1 MERRMTYER
10 ILYSSDGKVARISLN
25 DPATRNAGSA
35 QMGEELLD
43 ALNRAAAESRAVLL
57 TGEGNAFCSGANLA
71 DAVAVLDDPLRDVGQ
86 LLDRYYNPAIAAM
99 KAMEQPVV
107 TAVRG
112 AAAGVGCGLAMA
124 GDIIICGE
132 GGFFLQAFRHVGLVP
147 DGGSSW
153 LLTRAVG
160 RVRAM
165 EMMLL
170 GERLYGP
177 QALEWGL
184 VTRVVAD
191 DEVERA
197 GMAMAQ
203 ELAAGPASLGI
214 IKRNA
219 WAAADTSL
227 ETALMTERLGQKA
240 ASRTADF
247 IEGVTA
253 FGAKRK
259 PDFKGQ

>member
-1 MERRMTYER
+1 MSGSYEKV
-10 ILYSSDGKVARISLN
+10 LYSLHDGVARVSMN

-43 ALNRAAAESRAVLL
+43 AVNRAAFEARAMML
-57 TGEGNAFCSGANLA
+57 TGEGKAFNSGANLA
-71 DAVAVLDDPLRDVGQ
+71 DAEGIMDDPMRDVGH
-86 LLDRYYNPAIAAM
+86 LLDRWFNPVIVAM
-99 KAMEQPVV
+99 KNMEQPVV

-124 GDIIICGE
+124 GDLIVCGE

-184 VTRVVAD
+184 VNRVVPD
-191 DEVERA
+191 DEVEA
-197 GMAMAQ
+197 TAMALAG
-203 ELAAGPASLGI
+203 ELAKGPRSLGI
-214 IKRNA
+214 IKRIA
-219 WAAADTSL
+219 WAAADASL
-227 ETALMTERLGQKA
+227 ETALTNERLGQREA
-240 ASRTADF
+240 CRTEDF

-253 FGAKRK
+253 FAAKR
-259 PDFKGQ
+259 PAEFKGR